1 MNKINGSA
9 SEQASS
15 IEQIRLGL
23 EQVSAVIQANA
34 ATAEENSASSE
45 EMSAQANTL
54 RDEVG
59 KFRLEAE
66 QRPGREPD
74 QNTQRYDEDDS
85 TDPVCQKY

>member
-1 MNKINGSA
+1 DIVNKINQSA

-15 IEQIRLGL
+15 IDEIRIGL

-54 RDEVG
+54 RDEVD
-59 KFRLEAE
+59 KFQLDTEQKTVIKSTKEYEYEARTE
-66 QRPGREPD
+66 SSFE
-74 QNTQRYDEDDS
+74 
-85 TDPVCQKY
+85 KY